1 MKVIPK
7 PVPVPPPENP
17 ERLKHLRRPTM
28 QVIRLTTTDGIAHE
42 FFGPSLLRNDPNDP
56 NGHAKHTRQ
65 PACIQSVDFGPEL
78 TIADVQEIL
87 AYHALHH
94 ALYPNPATDRSFN

>member
-1 MKVIPK
+1 
-7 PVPVPPPENP
+7 
-17 ERLKHLRRPTM
+17 M

-56 NGHAKHTRQ
+56 NGHANQ

-78 TIADVQEIL
+78 TITDVQEIL